1 MLARIA
7 RKQRG
12 RLLLFFS
19 RPMIMLIVTG
29 IRLLC
34 PELNGG
40 PVVIAGEKGGVDPDV
55 SSATLYVTALNGPRS
70 TGRDVARSG
79 EAEPHFVPVTK
90 PEIMNVVSGFLFG
103 L

>member
-1 MLARIA
+1 VL
-7 RKQRG
+7 
-12 RLLLFFS
+12 
-19 RPMIMLIVTG
+19 
-29 IRLLC
+29 
-34 PELNGG
+34 
-40 PVVIAGEKGGVDPDV
+40 IAGEKGGVDPDV

-103 L
+103 LWLYRFFFAKIYRSFLVLRHAC